1 VLERLRGVRSVLVTA
16 SVNPSL
22 RRLGIAFTLFG
33 TAELGI
39 WISLLIYA
47 FAHGGSRAATAI
59 VVIQLVPCVAL
70 GPVLGALA
78 DRRPPGRILTM
89 TYATQAITMA
99 GVAIAIAVG
108 APVPVVFALAPLTAL
123 GLTLTRPAQAAL
135 LPAVV
140 RTPDELTAANV
151 LSGWAFGVAG
161 LVGPALSGLMIA
173 WRGPALA
180 VGVTALLST
189 GAFALVAGLSDAA
202 TVVESDR
209 TDPDGQ
215 REEDGRRRGRSITRA
230 WAEGWHGAH
239 AAASVIADSPP
250 IRVMLSLH
258 AFTFVL
264 LGAIDVL
271 CVVLASQYLHLGPG
285 GAGYLNAALGV
296 GALIAAFVIAFLVGR
311 RHLKNTLVCSL
322 GAGVAAIALINLSE
336 RSVPALVLIAGAGLS
351 TTVFDVSGRT
361 LLQRSAPSD
370 TVAGLFSVLEALM
383 DIGLIV
389 GAVLVQVALAV
400 GGIRAALVAPV
411 VAGVI
416 LVGMLWR
423 RLGRID
429 DAAVVPQVEI
439 ALLRAIPIFAP
450 LPAPALEGVAREL
463 EPVDVPAGTTLFREG
478 DDGDRYYAV
487 ASGSVDIRRAGVLVH
502 TACRGEGFGE
512 IALIRNVPRR
522 ATVTARTEV
531 RLYAIGKE
539 PFIETVTGHLASAR
553 AAGRVIEAYT
563 EETDDGSSVPQG

>member
-1 VLERLRGVRSVLVTA
+1 VLERLRGVGSVLITA

-22 RRLGIAFTLFG
+22 RRVGIAFTLFG

-47 FAHGGSRAATAI
+47 FAHGGSRAGTTI
-59 VVIQLVPCVAL
+59 VVVQLVPCIVL

-89 TYATQAITMA
+89 TYAAQAITMA
-99 GVAIAIAVG
+99 AVAIAIAVG

-173 WRGPALA
+173 WQGPALA
-180 VGVTALLST
+180 VGVTALLSG

-209 TDPDGQ
+209 GETDGE
-215 REEDGRRRGRSITRA
+215 REEDGPRPTRAITRA
-230 WAEGWHGAH
+230 WVEGWHGAR
-239 AAASVIADSPP
+239 AAASAIGDSPP
-250 IRVMLSLH
+250 IRVLLSLH
-258 AFTFVL
+258 TFTFVL
-264 LGAIDVL
+264 VGAIDVL
-271 CVVLASQYLHLGPG
+271 CVVLATSYLRLGPG
-285 GAGYLNAALGV
+285 GAGYLNAAMGA
-296 GALIAAFVIAFLVGR
+296 GALIAAFVIAFLIGR
-311 RHLKNTLVCSL
+311 RYLKNTLVFSL
-322 GAGVAAIALINLSE
+322 GAGAAAIALINLSE

-383 DIGLIV
+383 DIGLIL
-389 GAVLVQVALAV
+389 GAVLVQLALVV
-400 GGIRAALVAPV
+400 GGVRAALVAPV
-411 VAGVI
+411 VAGAI
-416 LVGMLWR
+416 LVAMSWR

-439 ALLRAIPIFAP
+439 SLLRSIPIFAP

-463 EPVDVPAGTTLFREG
+463 ETVDVPAGATLFREG
-478 DDGDRYYAV
+478 DEGDRYYAV

-512 IALIRNVPRR
+512 IALIRDAPRR
-522 ATVTARTEV
+522 ATVTARTEA

-553 AAGRVIEAYT
+553 AAGRVIEEHT
-563 EETDDGSSVPQG
+563 GGTDDGSAVPGG